1 MFIYKMKKV
10 RLKILLIK
18 LFIIGTLPVYAGH
31 FKVIGMSEGLPNNT
45 IKCITQDK
53 QGFIWFGT
61 FNGLSR
67 YDGVSFTT
75 YRNVPSDS
83 SSLINNHIESLLAVE
98 KGLWIGTSKGLSYYS
113 FCDNQ
118 FYICRNVK
126 DQTPIQQYI
135 KNIVKVGD
143 DIYVL
148 DNNRQVKRWVSNYSF
163 VECEGLLHNY
173 CLAITPYK
181 EHALLVLTMNGI
193 ILFDTIENRIKAQI
207 QFKLYNSP
215 HHSIYYSN
223 NTKNIYIGGGLG
235 YPTLAYSL
243 SEDFIFQ
250 EIHKPFPSD
259 VKQVLDYDDAVLFA
273 TDVRGIIKID
283 CNGERTTFSPSNS
296 NISSEAIHSLF
307 IDKNDDLWIGTYRAG
322 LNYYSKRFSWFK
334 TLSMQSGEISHNVV
348 TAILPYK
355 DVLYIGLDGGGLN
368 IYNVQTNKTQIYTTQ
383 NSQLPGNHI
392 LSLFYD
398 EQYLWM
404 GVYTKG
410 LCRFN
415 LDSKQFKTYPIPH
428 TSNQVWGMKED
439 EYNRIW
445 VIGEGVRLFDKKTE
459 TFTSLSVFENQT
471 ISGICFYNDYVW
483 ISSSS
488 NGLYKLD
495 RKNCK
500 VLKHYHTNSQ
510 ELSLI
515 DNDIRF
521 LFVDTKGNV
530 WFATEHSSLYK
541 LTETDK
547 QINSYRVMSRMDNN
561 SIVSIV
567 EDGRQN
573 YWIATTHG
581 LYRFHPEADR
591 LILYDSEDN
600 LPLSQFNYYA
610 GYYDSETIYMG
621 AVGGVVAFKPA
632 EVVPRNYSNN
642 VIFTYLDFGDD
653 INKNIYLYGQNTQ
666 KIQLKSNQ
674 NFFTLH
680 YATPEFVSPS
690 KVNFACYM
698 ENFEKDWRFIDN
710 QRSVSYTNVSPGT
723 YKFFIK
729 SGVEDGRWHN
739 SVSCLEIE
747 VFPPWWK
754 TIWATILWVFLLLSF
769 FYLIVWFYLREQKIR
784 HRIELNEME
793 KNTTKTISE
802 AKLMFF
808 TNISHEL
815 RTPVFLIMAHI
826 EELLHNGKGPIT
838 VSHSYLS
845 TMYHN
850 ALRLNKLI
858 NRIVDFRKLEKGK
871 LKLELQS
878 QNVVTFCKDLTVNY
892 EELCKQKNILFYYQ
906 PTRTLIPLHFDAE
919 KLEIILTNLVS
930 NAFKYTQ
937 EGGRI
942 LFNIEDKEDSV
953 EFVIEDNGIGI
964 KKEYH
969 EAVFDRFFQVDPSD
983 NANVSD
989 GIGLSFVKHLVELH
1003 GGKVWVESELHKGS
1017 RFIFNIPR
1025 LSPSEDVNETPCC
1038 DESEQKQTLVSN
1050 VTPKPELL
1058 PSPANVRTILIIDDE
1073 RETLELL
1080 ERNLIE
1086 DYRILKATNGVDGL
1100 AITQDHLPDLVI
1112 CDVMMPQMNGTEYLS
1127 IIKKDGKLSH
1137 IPVIMFTAMTS
1148 EEEQMAAFDCGADAY
1163 LTKPISLK
1171 YLRNRIR
1178 HLLTR
1183 SESVEFVKTI
1193 SQTEKKYTKEEQRF
1207 LLKCRE
1213 IIEMNLTKEDF
1224 NVQQMAQELGMSHST
1239 LYRKM
1244 KAVSGMSLIE
1254 FVNEYRVFKAVQYFR
1269 EGETSVN
1276 LVSVKCGFNDI
1287 KNFRIAFKKKMKMTP
1302 SEYMQRM

>member
-1 MFIYKMKKV
+1 ML
-10 RLKILLIK
+10 RLRLNFILLI
-18 LFIIGTLPVYAGH
+18 LLLMGGAPINATY
-31 FKVIGMSEGLPNNT
+31 FKVIGMSDGLPNNT

-53 QGFIWFGT
+53 QGFIWLGT

-67 YDGVSFTT
+67 YDGDSFTT
-75 YRNVPSDS
+75 FRNMQSDS
-83 SSLINNHIESLLAVE
+83 TTLMNNHIESLLAVDE
-98 KGLWIGTSKGLSYYS
+98 GLWVGTSKGLNYYS
-113 FCDNQ
+113 FCENR
-118 FYICRNVK
+118 FYVCKNEIN
-126 DQTPIQQYI
+126 QTPILQYI
-135 KNIVKVGD
+135 KTLVKIGN
-143 DIYVL
+143 DIYFL
-148 DNNRQVKRWVSNYSF
+148 DSNRQVKKLVSNYTF
-163 VECEGLLHNY
+163 AVCEGLPQTH
-173 CLAITPYK
+173 CLAIAPYQDRM
-181 EHALLVLTMNGI
+181 LVVLTMNGI
-193 ILFDTIENRIKAQI
+193 LLFDTVEQQVVSQI
-207 QFKLYNSP
+207 QIKLYNSP
-215 HHSIYYSN
+215 NYSIYYSKNTN
-223 NTKNIYIGGGLG
+223 NVYIGGGLG
-235 YPTLAYSL
+235 FPTLAYSL
-243 SEDFIFQ
+243 SDELEFSPNQINL
-250 EIHKPFPSD
+250 PSD
-259 VKQVLDYDDAVLFA
+259 VKQVLDYHEDILFA
-273 TDVRGIIKID
+273 TDVEGIVRMNKSG
-283 CNGERTTFSPSNS
+283 NRTVYSPSNT
-296 NISSEAIHSLF
+296 NISAEAIHSLY

-334 TLSMQSGEISHNVV
+334 TMSVQSGELTHKVV
-348 TAILPYK
+348 TAILPAK
-355 DVLYIGLDGGGLN
+355 DELFIGLDGGGLN
-368 IYNVQTNKTQIYTTQ
+368 IYNKKTMMSQSYNTK
-383 NSQLPGNHI
+383 NSGLPGNHI
-392 LSLFYD
+392 LSLFND
-398 EQYLWM
+398 NQYLWM
-404 GVYTKG
+404 GIYTKG
-410 LCRFN
+410 LCRFDLKN
-415 LDSKQFKTYPIPH
+415 KQFKNYSIPY
-428 TSNQVWGMKED
+428 TSNHIWGMKPD

-459 TFTSLSVFENQT
+459 TFTSLSVFDYQN
-471 ISGICFYNDYVW
+471 ISGICFYKDYAW
-483 ISSSS
+483 IASSG

-495 RKNCK
+495 KK
-500 VLKHYHTNSQ
+500 SGEVLKHYHSGSMDI
-510 ELSLI
+510 SLE
-515 DNDIRF
+515 DNDVRF
-521 LFVDTKGNV
+521 LYVDTRGNV

-541 LTETDK
+541 LSETDK
-547 QINSYRVMSRMDNN
+547 KITSYQVMSKMENN
-561 SIVSIV
+561 SIVNII

-581 LYRFHPEADR
+581 LYWFHPETDR

-610 GYYDSETIYMG
+610 GYYESETIYMG
-621 AVGGVVAFKPA
+621 AVGGIIAFKPD
-632 EVVPRNYSNN
+632 EIVPRNYSNN
-642 VIFTYLDFGDD
+642 VILTHLDFGNDTQ
-653 INKNIYLYGQNTQ
+653 KNICLYGQKTQ

-698 ENFEKDWRFIDN
+698 ENFEKDWRYMDE

-729 SGVEDGRWHN
+729 SGVENGRWHD
-739 SVSCLEIE
+739 SISCLEIE
-747 VFPPWWK
+747 VLPPWWK
-754 TIWATILWVFLLLSF
+754 TIWATILWIFLLLSF
-769 FYLIVWFYLREQKIR
+769 FYLIVWLYLREQKIK

-826 EELLHNGKGPIT
+826 EELLNNGKGAIT
-838 VSHSYLS
+838 VSRSYLS

-878 QNVVTFCKDLTVNY
+878 QNVVAFCKDLTVNY
-892 EELCKQKNILFYYQ
+892 EELCQQKNILFYYQ

-919 KLEIILTNLVS
+919 KLEIILTNLIS

-942 LFNIEDKEDSV
+942 IFIIEDKEDSV

-983 NANVSD
+983 SANISD

-1025 LSPSEDVNETPCC
+1025 LAPSEDVNETLCC
-1038 DESEQKQTLVSN
+1038 DESEENQALASN
-1050 VTPKPELL
+1050 VAPKPELL
-1058 PSPANVRTILIIDDE
+1058 SSPANVRTILIIDDE

-1086 DYRILKATNGVDGL
+1086 DYRVLKATNGVDGL
-1100 AITQDHLPDLVI
+1100 AITQEHLPDLVI

-1127 IIKKDGKLSH
+1127 IIKKDSKLSH
-1137 IPVIMFTAMTS
+1137 IPVIMFTAKTS
-1148 EEEQMAAFDCGADAY
+1148 EEDQMAAFDCGADAY

-1171 YLRNRIR
+1171 YLRNRIH
-1178 HLLTR
+1178 HLLAR
-1183 SESVEFVKTI
+1183 SESVELVNTI
-1193 SQTEKKYTKEEQRF
+1193 SQSEKKYTKEEQRF

-1254 FVNEYRVFKAVQYFR
+1254 FVNEYRIFKAVQYFH

-1287 KNFRIAFKKKMKMTP
+1287 KNFRMAFKKKMKMTP
-1302 SEYMQRM
+1302 SEYIQRM